1 MGDARQSACRHD
13 GYAVVEE
20 WCLCAELGTM
30 RWTGMTAD
38 KNVRAVCGL
47 KRR

>member
-1 MGDARQSACRHD
+1 MGHAGQSARRHD

-30 RWTGMTAD
+30 
-38 KNVRAVCGL
+38 
-47 KRR
+47 